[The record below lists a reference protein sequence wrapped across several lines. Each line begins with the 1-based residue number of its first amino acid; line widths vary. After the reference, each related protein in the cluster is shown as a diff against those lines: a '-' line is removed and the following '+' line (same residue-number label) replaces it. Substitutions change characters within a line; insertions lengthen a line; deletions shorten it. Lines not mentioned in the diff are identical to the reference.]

1 MFHLPLGNPF
11 AYATSNWYSLY
22 QSLKPDVAMKNAVL
36 PLLFALQFLLG
47 FTESLMAQNAVLCG
61 RIYDAAN
68 HEGIRLANVQL
79 LDEDGA
85 MLLSISSG
93 FNGKYQTDSLP
104 QGPYYLVISAEGY
117 AGVKLQAIR
126 ITQGTT
132 RIAIGLSKATDA
144 AEAEKKKNKSTEK
157 SVFGLLENVLKVAVA
172 GGI

>member
-1 MFHLPLGNPF
+1 
-11 AYATSNWYSLY
+11 
-22 QSLKPDVAMKNAVL
+22 MKNAVV
-36 PLLFALQFLLG
+36 PLLFALQILLG

-61 RIYDAAN
+61 RVYDATN
-68 HEGIRLANVQL
+68 HQGIRLANVQL

-104 QGPYYLVISAEGY
+104 QGPYYLVISAEDY
-117 AGVKLQAIR
+117 VGVDLQPIR

-132 RIAIGLSKATDA
+132 RIAIGLSKATN
-144 AEAEKKKNKSTEK
+144 AEEAKQKKKENTEK
-157 SVFGLLENVLKVAVA
+157 SVIGLLENVLKVAVA